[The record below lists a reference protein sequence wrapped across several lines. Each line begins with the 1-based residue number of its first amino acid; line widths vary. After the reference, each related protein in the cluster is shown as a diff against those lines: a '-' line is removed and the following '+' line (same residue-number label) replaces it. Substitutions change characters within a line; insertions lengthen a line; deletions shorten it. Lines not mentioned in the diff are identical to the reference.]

1 MLNAEERAAKASAL
15 CLAEFTIACRKWLPQ
30 ITVEAD
36 RQKAR
41 LLVAELTSSKPKAE
55 AA

>member
-1 MLNAEERAAKASAL
+1 MTAEEKAAKMSAHY
-15 CLAEFTIACRKWLPQ
+15 LAEFAVACRAYLPK

-41 LLVAELTSSKPKAE
+41 LLVAELTTDKKAV

>member
-1 MLNAEERAAKASAL
+1 MYY
-15 CLAEFTIACRKWLPQ
+15 CRVWLPQ

-41 LLVAELTSSKPKAE
+41 IYVAGLTNPKAE

>member
-1 MLNAEERAAKASAL
+1 M
-15 CLAEFTIACRKWLPQ
+15 WLPQ

-41 LLVAELTSSKPKAE
+41 LFVAELTSGKPKAE